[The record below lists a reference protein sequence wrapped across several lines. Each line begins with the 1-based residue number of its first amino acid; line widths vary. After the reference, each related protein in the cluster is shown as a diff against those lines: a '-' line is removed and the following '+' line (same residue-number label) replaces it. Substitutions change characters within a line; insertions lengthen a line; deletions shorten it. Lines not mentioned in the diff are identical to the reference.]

1 MRTRTYVRDSS
12 ATWLASCTAWGW
24 STSRGTGMRRD
35 GRSTGA
41 CVRCCR
47 GRGCCR
53 SPGRDLRDLLPSQGR
68 EVVCALMDEAD
79 RYVSV
84 ASPGAAHGPRVSP
97 YWN

>member
-1 MRTRTYVRDSS
+1 MARLLHGMGLVYVAGDGD
-12 ATWLASCTAWGW
+12 AA
-24 STSRGTGMRRD
+24 
-35 GRSTGA
+35 GRSLDRRVCA
-41 CVRCCR
+41 LLPWARVL
-47 GRGCCR
+47 
-53 SPGRDLRDLLPSQGR
+53 PIPEGRDLRDLLPSQGR